1 MPDWTKSMEQSYE
14 YYTVEPR
21 SLAEVKRIDTV
32 KSASFSRDNDSETL
46 GSATIDTT
54 NSFGE
59 TYIRGYL
66 KTIQNGVTEKHPL
79 GTVLVQTPSST
90 FNGMI
95 TNISMDAYTPLIELK
110 ENRPPL
116 GYTLPIGTN
125 IMEAAYRII
134 RENAR
139 VPVTKVDSDKTLRVD
154 FVSNTSDTWLTFVS
168 DLIANASYELGLDEY
183 GHILFV
189 PIRDADALQ
198 SVWTY
203 DDGNSSILYPELTMD
218 HDLYGIPNV
227 IKVVY
232 SYGSQYD
239 EVEVVNDDPNSP
251 TSTVNRGRKIT
262 YWDTEPALAG
272 YVTKEQ
278 IQAYAERKLKALS
291 TIEYTISYTH
301 GYCPVR
307 VGDCVRLNYEK
318 AGITN
323 VKARVISQNIKC
335 QLPCEVAEK
344 AVITTKLWG

>member
-1 MPDWTKSMEQSYE
+1 MEQSYE
-14 YYTVEPR
+14 YYTVEPQT
-21 SLAEVKRIDTV
+21 LADVKRIDTV

-59 TYIRGYL
+59 TYMRGYL
-66 KTIQNGVTEKHPL
+66 KTIQNGVTEKFAL
-79 GTVLVQTPSST
+79 GTVLIQTPSST
-90 FNGMI
+90 FNGKI
-95 TNISMDAYTPLIELK
+95 TDISMDAYTPLIELK
-110 ENRPPL
+110 ENQPPL
-116 GYTLPIGTN
+116 GYTLSKGTK

-139 VPVTKVDSDKTLRVD
+139 VPVTRVDDSRELQVD
-154 FVSNTSDTWLTFVS
+154 FVANTDDTWLTFVT
-168 DLIANASYELGLDEY
+168 DLIANAEYELGLDEY

-189 PIRDADALQ
+189 PIQDADALQ
-198 SVWTY
+198 AVWTY

-227 IKVVY
+227 
-232 SYGSQYD
+232 
-239 EVEVVNDDPNSP
+239 VEVAYYFGDQYRTAIAINDDPNSP

-262 YWDTEPALAG
+262 YRDVDPSLAG
-272 YVTKEQ
+272 YVTEAQ

-318 AGITN
+318 AGISN
-323 VKARVISQNIKC
+323 VKARVISQNVKC
-335 QLPCEVAEK
+335 KLPCEVSEK
-344 AVITTKLWG
+344 AVITTKLWR

>member
-21 SLAEVKRIDTV
+21 SLADVKRLDTV
-32 KSASFSRDNDSETL
+32 KNASFSRDNDSETL
-46 GSATIDTT
+46 GSATIDAT
-54 NSFGE
+54 NTFGE

-79 GTVLVQTPSST
+79 GTVLIQTPSST
-90 FNGMI
+90 FNGKI
-95 TNISMDAYTPLIELK
+95 TDISMDAYTPLIELK
-110 ENRPPL
+110 ENRPSL

-125 IMEAAYRII
+125 IMEAAYRIV

-139 VPVTKVDSDKTLRVD
+139 VPVTKVEDTRTLRVD
-154 FVSNTSDTWLTFVS
+154 FVANTSDTWLTFLI
-168 DLIANASYELGLDEY
+168 DLIANANYELGLDEL
-183 GHILFV
+183 GHIMFV
-189 PIRDADALQ
+189 PIQEADALQ
-198 SVWTY
+198 PVWTY

-232 SYGSQYD
+232 SYGNQYD

-251 TSTVNRGRKIT
+251 TSTVNRGRRIT
-262 YWDTEPALAG
+262 YWDTDPALAG
-272 YVTKEQ
+272 YVTEKQ
-278 IQAYAERKLKALS
+278 IQEYAERTLKALS

-307 VGDCVRLNYEK
+307 VGDCVRLNYER

-323 VKARVISQNIKC
+323 VKARVISQNVKC
-335 QLPCEVAEK
+335 TLPCEVSEK